1 MLDPRRRVPPG
12 AVVVARLTAERD
24 DPAALAARLLADEER
39 RRAPQPDVRR
49 FEAPPVAEV
58 SLGEAVAAGG
68 RWTIVLLFLLNV
80 VDEFDRAALAVLGPD
95 IQETFGISDAAL
107 GFLNGIGG
115 VAVFAGAVPFGLLA
129 DRRRRVPLVAAA
141 SAVWAIFAALGGTA
155 INAVMLGGTRVVNGL
170 GKGVTPVHS
179 SLLADAYPPGARGRI
194 FAIHAAANPVGNA
207 LGPFLAGGIA
217 ALAGGVAGWRWALGV
232 LAVPALVLAIATV
245 RLREPERG
253 RFERDDDDDAVD
265 AEPAVVSLAA
275 GLERLRQIR
284 SFSSVM
290 AALGVLGLAI
300 AGAPTVF
307 NLLLEERHGL
317 DAFDRGVVGSVIAV
331 GSAVGALVGGPL
343 VDRLQRQSPGAVL
356 ALSGIS
362 LALFGAVYPAALYL
376 PLPALV
382 AGHVIAFAFVTAPL
396 VSINTVVAAIVPP
409 RLRGLGFAFVGLYLF
424 LVGGLMGGTVL
435 GWLSDAWGERTA
447 LTIAIPICCAVGGY
461 LIARGRATIDTDIAA
476 VVEEAVEERDE
487 RRRRLEGGT
496 DTILQ
501 VRNLDFSYGQV
512 QVLFDVNFDV
522 RHGEVLALLGT
533 NGAGKSTVLRAIS
546 GLSIPSRGVIRFDGE
561 TVTFADPATRV
572 RRGIVQVPGGKAIFP
587 TLSVLENLQAGAY
600 TYIWDR
606 ARLRSRIEE
615 VVGLFPRLAERLDQP
630 AGTMSGGEQQMLAIA
645 KALLLDPKILLIDEL
660 SLGLAPVVVQ
670 ELLEVVE
677 RLASSGM
684 TIVVVEQ
691 SVNVALAMASRAI
704 FMEKGQVRFEGA
716 AAALLERDDLLRA
729 VFLGGEG
736 G

>member
-1 MLDPRRRVPPG
+1 M
-12 AVVVARLTAERD
+12 ARLTAERA
-24 DPAALAARLLADEER
+24 DPAALAAGLLADEDR
-39 RRAPQPDVRR
+39 RRA
-49 FEAPPVAEV
+49 APTVAPEVDAPIVEEV
-58 SLGEAVAAGG
+58 SLAEAVAVGG
-68 RWTIVLLFLLNV
+68 RWTIGLLFLLNV

-141 SAVWAIFAALGGTA
+141 TAVWSLFAGLGGM
-155 INAVMLGGTRVVNGL
+155 AVSALMLGGTRVVNGL

-194 FAIHAAANPVGNA
+194 FAIHSAANPVGNA
-207 LGPFLAGGIA
+207 LGPFLAGGVA

-232 LAVPALVLAIATV
+232 LAVPAVVLAFLTL

-253 RFERDDDDDAVD
+253 RFERDGED
-265 AEPAVVSLAA
+265 PAGEGVATVSLAA

-284 SFSSVM
+284 SFSSLM

-300 AGAPTVF
+300 AGAPTIF
-307 NLLLEERHGL
+307 NLFLEERHGL
-317 DAFDRGVVGSVIAV
+317 DAFERGVVGSVIAL
-331 GSAVGALVGGPL
+331 GSAVGALAGGPL
-343 VDRLQRQSPGAVL
+343 VDRLQRRSPSLVL
-356 ALSGIS
+356 VLSGVS
-362 LALFGAVYPAALYL
+362 LAVFGVIYPAALYL

-382 AGHVIAFAFVTAPL
+382 AAHVLAFAFVSAPL
-396 VSINTVVAAIVPP
+396 VSITTVVASIVPP

-435 GWLSDAWGERTA
+435 GWMSDAWGERTA
-447 LTIAIPICCAVGGY
+447 VAVAVPICCAVGGF
-461 LIARGRATIDTDIAA
+461 LIARGGRTIAADMAA
-476 VVEEAVEERDE
+476 VVEEAAEEREE
-487 RRRRLEGGT
+487 RRHRREDGGGAM
-496 DTILQ
+496 LQ
-501 VRNLDFSYGQV
+501 VRNLDFSYGPV

-522 RHGEVLALLGT
+522 REGEVLALLGT

-546 GLSIPSRGVIRFDGE
+546 GLSVPSRGVIRLAGE
-561 TVTFADPATRV
+561 TVTYADPATRV
-572 RRGIVQVPGGKAIFP
+572 RLGIVQVPGGKAIFP
-587 TLSVLENLQAGAY
+587 TLSVMENLQAGAY

-606 ARLRSRIEE
+606 ERLRGRIHD
-615 VVGLFPRLAERLDQP
+615 VVELFPKLAERLDQP

-670 ELLEVVE
+670 ELLGVVE
-677 RLASSGM
+677 QLAASGM

-691 SVNVALAMASRAI
+691 SVNVALSMASRAI
-704 FMEKGQVRFEGA
+704 FMEKGQVRFEGEA
-716 AAALLERDDLLRA
+716 SELLERDDLLRA